1 LGEADSIFVV
11 AGDDLYAPTEHA
23 RGPWDPSMLH
33 GGAPAALIAAA
44 FERMQ
49 PGAELP
55 LARLSFSFLRPIP
68 MAPLQLR
75 TRMTRPGRRV
85 QELAADL
92 YAGEQLVC
100 TARGLR
106 ILPVPAELPALAL
119 AQVAEHS
126 SPPLADPAGG
136 QPVRFSFDDVQRKSF
151 AATAME
157 MRFLSGQPLKGELQ
171 AHSDELQA
179 HSDELPPRRDEL
191 PPRRDELPPRRDELP
206 EIESVDP
213 SVAVG
218 HAEVWMRLRHP
229 LLPRETLTPI
239 ARVAATADFSN
250 GVSAALPFAEYLFIN
265 ADLSITLNRRPQGE
279 WIGLDA
285 STLLYPGGIGWAQSV
300 LHDEL
305 GPLGLTQQALVV
317 QPR

>member
-68 MAPLQLR
+68 MTPLQLR

-126 SPPLADPAGG
+126 PPPLADPLGG

-157 MRFLSGQPLKGELQ
+157 MRFLSGQPLKGELR
-171 AHSDELQA
+171 ARSDA
-179 HSDELPPRRDEL
+179 
-191 PPRRDELPPRRDELP
+191 LPPRRDELP

-218 HAEVWMRLRHP
+218 HAEVWMRMRHP
-229 LLPRETLTPI
+229 LLPDETLTPI

-285 STLLYPGGIGWAQSV
+285 HTLLHPGGIGWAQSV